1 MMRKT
6 TFGSLLIAAAIIAV
20 PVLTSAAPNGAV
32 VVLEFQD
39 TGERKVVMGGS
50 NLGIVFLGED
60 LGSFR
65 AFRSEAISQDDGGRP
80 FIWVQ
85 DIDGDR
91 QNEFIFAGN
100 PSFVLDQGGDPLFGM
115 LEGCNDFFVG
125 DILDDNN
132 YEVFCRSRNSMSA
145 WFYDGQFLWEYS
157 VTGRRLGACSADDVD
172 QDEKLEFACS
182 TSDGLW
188 LLVDLGNEETVQEVP
203 DNPTESTLRDPY
215 PAWEAEAQAIF
226 SGETTFDIDGDGD
239 RDDKL
244 MWAGDTLT
252 LLDGSGAILG
262 ATTISESELYSAAV
276 GDLNGDG
283 TPEVFVGGVGK
294 IHVVSATGELLGSV
308 EARPRSL
315 ERDARVTVQAANANG
330 LEDSS
335 EETTRSAV
343 DAGMSAVTRCYS
355 RRMGSDQFVRVGAM
369 FYELRVDGRGHVSN
383 SNRIHS
389 SVRNTE
395 LESCVEDALEDLR
408 FSAATGDSGTVTVRL
423 AFDFVDR

>member
-1 MMRKT
+1 MITR
-6 TFGSLLIAAAIIAV
+6 TFGCLLLTAAFVAV

-39 TGERKVVMGGS
+39 AGERTVVMGGS
-50 NLGIVFLGED
+50 NLGIVFLGDD
-60 LGSFR
+60 LGNFR
-65 AFRSEAISQDDGGRP
+65 AFRGEAISQDDGGRP
-80 FIWVQ
+80 FLWVR

-91 QNEFIFAGN
+91 HNEFIFAGD
-100 PSFVLDQGGDPLFGM
+100 PSFVIDQGGDPLFG
-115 LEGCNDFFVG
+115 LLNGCGDFYVG
-125 DILDDNN
+125 DILDDRNH
-132 YEVFCRSRNSMSA
+132 EVFCRSRNSMSA

-157 VTGRRLGACSADDVD
+157 VTGRRLGSCSADDVD

-188 LLVDLGNEETVQEVP
+188 LLVDLGNDETVQEVP
-203 DNPTESTLRDPY
+203 DNPAETTLRDPY
-215 PAWEAEAQAIF
+215 PDWEAEARDIF
-226 SGETTFDIDGDGD
+226 AGNTTFDIDGDGE

-244 MWAGDTLT
+244 LWAGDTLT
-252 LLDGSGAILG
+252 LLDGSGATLG
-262 ATTISESELYSAAV
+262 ATTIPESELYSAAV

-294 IHVVSATGELLGSV
+294 IHVISATGDLLGSV

-315 ERDARVTVQAANANG
+315 DRDARVTITAANANG

-335 EETTRSAV
+335 EEATRASV
-343 DAGMSAVTRCYS
+343 DSGMTAITRCYS
-355 RRMGSDQFVRVGAM
+355 RRMGSDQFVRVGTM
-369 FYELRVDGRGHVSN
+369 FYELSVDGRGRVSS

-389 SVRNTE
+389 SVRNDE
-395 LESCVEDALEDLR
+395 LEGCVEGALDDLR
-408 FSAATGDSGTVTVRL
+408 FSSATGDSGTVTVRL